1 MNLKPKKS
9 LGQNFLNNKSIL
21 SKIVDTADLTSKD
34 IVLEIGPGTG
44 NLTEIILKKKPKEIY
59 VVEKDKKLTVLLY
72 KKFGDK
78 INIINKD
85 ILDCYNDF
93 KFDLPIKVFGNL
105 PYNVSTKILISFI
118 KVENLN
124 KKFGQF
130 IFVFQ
135 KEVADRI
142 IAEENTKNY
151 GRLSIISSWKMVKSK
166 IFDISPESFYPIPKV
181 WSSLVTLS
189 PKANY
194 ENLDKFKNL
203 EHITNLFFNQRRKM
217 IRKPMKV
224 LFKDYEDVAINLKLD
239 LNLRP
244 QNLSLKKYIEICRY
258 YESLKI

>member
-1 MNLKPKKS
+1 MLIKPKKS
-9 LGQNFLNNKSIL
+9 LGQNFLHDENIINKIINA
-21 SKIVDTADLTSKD
+21 SKISSDDQ
-34 IVLEIGPGTG
+34 VLEVGPGTG
-44 NLTEIILKKKPKEIY
+44 NLTKLIISQKPKKIY
-59 VVEKDKKLTVLLY
+59 VVEKDKNLTVLLY

-118 KVENLN
+118 KVEKLN

-151 GRLSIISSWKMVKSK
+151 GRLSIISSWKMAKSK

-194 ENLDKFKNL
+194 ENLYKFKNL

-244 QNLSLKKYIEICRY
+244 QNLSLNKYIEICRY
-258 YESLKI
+258 YENLKL